1 MAIELGAVE
10 EWVLEND
17 SDDYHPFHMHVNPFQ
32 IVEIS
37 DRLIPPGTWLDT
49 VLIPPQR
56 FGVPGRVVMR
66 TRIRRFIVS
75 AQATTC
81 AVSLDVAWKR
91 HGMSSSMRLMGWPSR
106 MAVMVAAR

>member
-75 AQATTC
+75 DGVDAPRRHRC
-81 AVSLDVAWKR
+81 AKVAGVER
-91 HGMSSSMRLMGWPSR
+91 PL
-106 MAVMVAAR
+106 

>member
-32 IVEIS
+32 IVETS

-66 TRIRRFIVS
+66 TRIRRFIGQFVLH
-75 AQATTC
+75 C
-81 AVSLDVAWKR
+81 HILGHED
-91 HGMSSSMRLMGWPSR
+91 HGMMQLVEIRPRG
-106 MAVMVAAR
+106 A